1 MSDERLLSIL
11 CNWLRELRHKTT
23 IRLASSKEELALNP
37 NSLNLIH
44 HIADKERELALI
56 TENAIEDYQSLWVSL
71 SPHSRRPCPL
81 CFIHG
86 KTSNL
91 YPLPEEHK
99 EDSVK
104 CEICKERFFFP
115 TGMA

>member
-11 CNWLRELRHKTT
+11 CHWLRELRHKIT

-44 HIADKERELALI
+44 QIAEKERELALM
-56 TENAIEDYQSLWVSL
+56 
-71 SPHSRRPCPL
+71 SPHARRPCPL

-86 KTSNL
+86 KTSHL
-91 YPLPEEHK
+91 YPLPKEHK

-104 CEICKERFFFP
+104 CDVCKERFFFP
-115 TGMA
+115 AGRA